1 MRSFFFFLFF
11 ASFHPR
17 FSSSSFSSSLS
28 FFPFSRSISLSLA
41 SERKGDRV
49 RKSVSSSGTAIWKTR
64 SGRPWRWQSV
74 LHAREGRSPVFF
86 LYSIGLALLFSL
98 SLSFAPL
105 ISLPSSSYYTTSS
118 LIRSFFLTQS
128 SVSFCAYYC
137 AQCVDSSSLSLF
149 LRVMVPFFF

>member
-1 MRSFFFFLFF
+1 MRSFFFFFFSLLFIHG
-11 ASFHPR
+11 SPLLR
-17 FSSSSFSSSLS
+17 FLPLFL
-28 FFPFSRSISLSLA
+28 FFPFSRSISLPLA

>member
-1 MRSFFFFLFF
+1 MRSFFFFFFSLLFIHG
-11 ASFHPR
+11 SPLLR
-17 FSSSSFSSSLS
+17 FLPLFL
-28 FFPFSRSISLSLA
+28 FFPFSRSISLPLA

-86 LYSIGLALLFSL
+86 LYSIGLVLLFSL

-105 ISLPSSSYYTTSS
+105 ISPRLAIIQRRLWFAPFFLRNLPSP
-118 LIRSFFLTQS
+118 
-128 SVSFCAYYC
+128 SVHTIVHSASIPLPCHYFY
-137 AQCVDSSSLSLF
+137 V
-149 LRVMVPFFF
+149 